1 MPPELVP
8 RVFDLF
14 AQGDRSLARSEGGLG
29 IGLTLVKT
37 LTDMHGGSVT
47 ASSNGP
53 SRGSEFVVRLPAA
66 VTPAPTPGDKLS
78 GPGEAPTRGK
88 RILVVDDN
96 RDLALGMSR
105 LLSMVGHTVQTV
117 YNGPAAIEAA
127 RESLPEVILLDIG
140 LPGMDGYEVAANLR
154 TAGQGNRP
162 LIVAVTGYGHEE
174 DVRRSLESGFDYHL
188 VKPVDHN
195 TLLSLLEKA
204 GSPR

>member
-1 MPPELVP
+1 
-8 RVFDLF
+8 
-14 AQGDRSLARSEGGLG
+14 
-29 IGLTLVKT
+29 
-37 LTDMHGGSVT
+37 
-47 ASSNGP
+47 
-53 SRGSEFVVRLPAA
+53 
-66 VTPAPTPGDKLS
+66 
-78 GPGEAPTRGK
+78 
-88 RILVVDDN
+88 VVDDN

-204 GSPR
+204 GNSR